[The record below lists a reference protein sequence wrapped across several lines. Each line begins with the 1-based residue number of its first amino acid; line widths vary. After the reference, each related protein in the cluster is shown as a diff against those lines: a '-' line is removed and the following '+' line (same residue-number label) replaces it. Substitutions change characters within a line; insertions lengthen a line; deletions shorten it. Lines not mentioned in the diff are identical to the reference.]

1 MLNSFTNTFIKIKNS
16 LMEESVEET
25 MRREETLRI
34 YHSTKEALR
43 IIGDVARDTL
53 SDSVSATA
61 TSYSSSY
68 RSYEPPRQTQYDS
81 LPTPP
86 VYNK

>member
-1 MLNSFTNTFIKIKNS
+1 
-16 LMEESVEET
+16 MEESVEET

-43 IIGDVARDTL
+43 IIGDVAHDTI
-53 SDSVSATA
+53 SDSVSSSA
-61 TSYSSSY
+61 SYNSY
-68 RSYEPPRQTQYDS
+68 RPSYEPPRQTQYDT
-81 LPTPP
+81 LPTPT